1 MRQSKGI
8 DLEYIKV
15 QPKFVTEIKNKM
27 AKGYDLED
35 KYNKRMSER
44 RDSDSQEFD
53 YDLENAQLEGDEIV
67 IKELKQKKFSV
78 KDFKPVFLSK

>member
-1 MRQSKGI
+1 
-8 DLEYIKV
+8 
-15 QPKFVTEIKNKM
+15 M